1 MMRCVFCRRP
11 LFKSA
16 APGLH
21 VGPKC
26 AKDRNLLPD
35 KPARS
40 RRVEDLGREI
50 DPRQVDWVNLSNS
63 APIAMQLDSA
73 NLRSIILERPSQH

>member
-11 LFKSA
+11 LFRSA

-26 AKDRNLLPD
+26 AKDRGLLPD
-35 KPARS
+35 KPART

-50 DPRQVDWVNLSNS
+50 DPRQIDWVNLAASVQPS
-63 APIAMQLDSA
+63 VSLDSV